1 MLSMSDEN
9 GLTNLEFFVPT
20 RGLLGFKSEFTTL
33 TK

>member
-1 MLSMSDEN
+1 MVNMMDEN
-9 GLTNLEFFVPT
+9 GQTSLEFKVPT